1 MDKVNVSLS
10 VPAVVKK
17 KNGNDKMPRVTH
29 NGKYLKVIQR
39 EYRHS

>member
-10 VPAVVKK
+10 VPAVKK

-29 NGKYLKVIQR
+29 NGKYLKVIQG